1 MQSLSYASAVQ
12 LLSCHQKLTP
22 KTIHLASS
30 SYYLVV
36 KNIRR
41 TISEIL
47 KKEES
52 FDSEIR
58 PDLLSKYHQIVQEE
72 LRDLC
77 VKLIGLI
84 DENQLTMDY
93 DNHALLDL
101 YKIKG
106 DYYRYII
113 ELFPEDVSYS
123 EYIEKAYKSY
133 LEGEEVYNR
142 DDSIPLSCKVSFMV
156 NFTIFLRDNY
166 QLHQLAYKK
175 ASECFKKISEIDY
188 DKNDVELV
196 KYLNLLKDN
205 IEKWDHQ
212 DIGLGNQRKYMSYSQ
227 LHHEVKV

>member
-1 MQSLSYASAVQ
+1 M
-12 LLSCHQKLTP
+12 
-22 KTIHLASS
+22 
-30 SYYLVV
+30 

-41 TISEIL
+41 TISEIT

-58 PDLLSKYHQIVQEE
+58 PDLLSRYHQIVQEE

-77 VKLIGLI
+77 IKLICLI
-84 DENQLTMDY
+84 DDNQLTMDY
-93 DNHALLDL
+93 DSHSLLDL

-113 ELFPEDVSYS
+113 ELYPEDDNYVD
-123 EYIEKAYKSY
+123 YIESAYKSY
-133 LEGEEVYNR
+133 QDGEEVYKR

-166 QLHQLAYKK
+166 QQHQLAYKK
-175 ASECFKKISEIDY
+175 ASECFESISHIDY

-227 LHHEVKV
+227 LHHEVRI